1 MSQDDYFDQH
11 AELLRVNNAM
21 GRSDVLLKLFEFLL
35 AGSRIGAPPKEI
47 EIGIA
52 VFGKTA
58 DFDMA
63 QDAAV
68 RVYVHRLRKKLDEFY
83 AGAGKDQPQRLSIPK
98 GEYRIVV
105 EPLAAAVAEPDTP
118 APRRQRPP
126 RAWLIAGIA
135 VLLLNTLAWAA
146 YWRLHTADDG
156 FAAVRQRAPW
166 APLLQENRPLVLAI
180 GDYYIFGEI
189 DRAKGIDRLVREY
202 AINSREALNEHVM
215 QHPQLRDTYKDL
227 QLSYLPVSIPFVLRE
242 LLPILA
248 PTKKDRARL
257 RIVMAS
263 RITPDML
270 KQANI
275 VYVGYLS
282 GLGVLREPVLAGSRF
297 VIGETFDELIDT
309 RSKHH
314 YHSQESGPNQSDGR
328 SVDYGYFSTFQ
339 GPEGN
344 RIVIL
349 AGMRDVGAMQ
359 TAEALTT
366 PETLSALL
374 QKSNG
379 AQSFEALYEV
389 DGIER
394 LNLSGQLLVTSPL
407 QTEKIWRGRQ

>member
-1 MSQDDYFDQH
+1 
-11 AELLRVNNAM
+11 M

-83 AGAGKDQPQRLSIPK
+83 AGPGKDQPQRLSIPK
-98 GEYRIVV
+98 GEYRIIV
-105 EPLAAAVAEPDTP
+105 EPLAAAIVESDTP
-118 APRRQRPP
+118 APRRERPP

-135 VLLLNTLAWAA
+135 VLLLNALAWVA
-146 YWRLHTADDG
+146 YWRLHTADDDS
-156 FAAVRQRAPW
+156 ATVRQRAPW
-166 APLLQENRPLVLAI
+166 AALLQENRPVVLVI

-189 DRAKGIDRLVREY
+189 DRAKDIDRLVREY

-227 QLSYLPVSIPFVLRE
+227 QLSYLPVSIPVMLRE

-248 PTKKDRARL
+248 PTKKDRI

-263 RITPDML
+263 RLTPDML
-270 KQANI
+270 KKANI

-282 GLGVLREPVLAGSRF
+282 GLGILREPVMAGSRF

-314 YHSQESGPNQSDGR
+314 YRSQESGPNQSDGR

-366 PETLSALL
+366 PETLAALL
-374 QKSNG
+374 QKANG
-379 AQSFEALYEV
+379 APSFEALYEV
-389 DGIER
+389 NGIER
-394 LNLSGQLLVTSPL
+394 LNFGGQLLVTSPL
-407 QTEKIWRGRQ
+407 QTEKIWRARQ